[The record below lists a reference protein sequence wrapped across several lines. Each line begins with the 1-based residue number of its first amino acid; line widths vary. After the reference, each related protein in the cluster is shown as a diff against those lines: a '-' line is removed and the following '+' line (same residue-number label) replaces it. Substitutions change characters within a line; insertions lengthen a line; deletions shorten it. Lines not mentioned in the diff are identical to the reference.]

1 MVGILNALF
10 FSTRLN
16 VSNTCLFLLYF
27 AENILTLSVNTTSY
41 KPIYLNTLASKEGL
55 VHMSHRDIQKAAGLF
70 AKHVKKQ
77 RILSK

>member
-1 MVGILNALF
+1 M
-10 FSTRLN
+10 
-16 VSNTCLFLLYF
+16 
-27 AENILTLSVNTTSY
+27 
-41 KPIYLNTLASKEGL
+41 EGL